1 MARSILVAYAT
12 KHGSTRE
19 VAEALADHLRAEGL
33 EVEVQ
38 PAREVADLKPF
49 DGVVLGGA
57 LYFGRWHKDAV
68 RFLERH
74 ADALETVP
82 VAIFAMGP
90 RTTEAKDLAESRAQ
104 LDGAL
109 SPDLIPATVA
119 IFGGVIDP
127 SKLSFPLN
135 HLPASDARDWNA
147 IRAWAHEAATRLARR
162 ERAGAVTP

>member
-1 MARSILVAYAT
+1 MARLILVAYAT

-38 PAREVADLKPF
+38 PAADVVDLGPF
-49 DGVVLGGA
+49 DSIVLGGA

-74 ADALETVP
+74 ADALKELP

-90 RTTEAKDLAESRAQ
+90 KTTEAHDLAESRAQ
-104 LDGAL
+104 LDRAL
-109 SPDLIPATVA
+109 SSKLIPATVA

-135 HLPASDARDWNA
+135 RLPASDARDWDA
-147 IRAWAHEAATRLARR
+147 IRAWAHEAVTQLAPR
-162 ERAGAVTP
+162 ERVSPVG